1 MIKANKK
8 TTTPKKT
15 KGGKPA
21 NSSSSK
27 KPLKLSAGGKM
38 SPKDRFKAMME
49 AKKKKGGKG
58 KPGLKGDEQKAS
70 ITAKKPKLATGRK
83 TKLSSG
89 GKKQKYSITAKKP
102 KVVKHKKKGRV

>member
-15 KGGKPA
+15 KGKPA

-27 KPLKLSAGGKM
+27 TPLKLSEGGKM
-38 SPKDRFKAMME
+38 SPKDRFKAMLE
-49 AKKKKGGKG
+49 AKKKKGGKD
-58 KPGLKGDEQKAS
+58 KEQKAS
-70 ITAKKPKLATGRK
+70 ITAKKPKHATGRK
-83 TKLSSG
+83 TKLSAG
-89 GKKQKYSITAKKP
+89 GKKQRYSITAKKP